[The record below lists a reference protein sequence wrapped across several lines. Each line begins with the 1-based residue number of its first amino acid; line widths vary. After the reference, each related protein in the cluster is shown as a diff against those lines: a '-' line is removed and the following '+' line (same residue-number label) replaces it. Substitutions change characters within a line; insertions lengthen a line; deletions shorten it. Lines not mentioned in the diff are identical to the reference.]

1 MDQINDISG
10 IILHE
15 NLCLLFVA
23 KQVLPVWALENVLE
37 FTRKF
42 LQTKITSVFFTF
54 ETTWGWCICAWQGA
68 FSAFRRCQNFPKNF
82 LTRKLVKLLYTL
94 AEHHTLCLTLL
105 FITQTNNSVPAQIM
119 TKTNYWSPKKLTG
132 TRLYF
137 PLCPLD

>member
-54 ETTWGWCICAWQGA
+54 ETTWGWCICTWQGA
-68 FSAFRRCQNFPKNF
+68 FSAFRRCQNFLKNF
-82 LTRKLVKLLYTL
+82 LTRKLMKLLYTL
-94 AEHHTLCLTLL
+94 VEHHTLCLTLL
-105 FITQTNNSVPAQIM
+105 FNTQTSNSVPAQIM